1 VALTSTVK
9 TEIEKNDA
17 LQQENNELKVQM
29 KTPGARVGKAAVT
42 VREAFIIARVALPL
56 IERLKLDST
65 AHKYTRPDIVL
76 RIREPDLFMLVGIKE
91 ELEERI
97 HRPVDIVTY
106 RDNMN
111 LFLKKRID
119 EEAVYA

>member
-1 VALTSTVK
+1 MK
-9 TEIEKNDA
+9 KEEIIDILRNYKN
-17 LQQENNELKVQM
+17 
-29 KTPGARVGKAAVT
+29 
-42 VREAFIIARVALPL
+42 
-56 IERLKLDST
+56 ERANYYGIMTIGIFGST
-65 AHKYTRPDIVL
+65 ARGDAHEESDVDIVL

-91 ELEERI
+91 ELEERL

>member
-1 VALTSTVK
+1 MKKEEL
-9 TEIEKNDA
+9 IDILRNYKN
-17 LQQENNELKVQM
+17 
-29 KTPGARVGKAAVT
+29 
-42 VREAFIIARVALPL
+42 
-56 IERLKLDST
+56 ERANYYGIMTIGIFGST
-65 AHKYTRPDIVL
+65 ARGEAREESDVDIVL

-91 ELEERI
+91 ELEERL

-111 LFLKKRID
+111 VYLKKRID

>member
-1 VALTSTVK
+1 MK
-9 TEIEKNDA
+9 KEEIIDILRNYKNERA
-17 LQQENNELKVQM
+17 NYY
-29 KTPGARVGKAAVT
+29 GIVT
-42 VREAFIIARVALPL
+42 IGIFG
-56 IERLKLDST
+56 ST
-65 AHKYTRPDIVL
+65 ARGDAREESDVDIVL

-91 ELEERI
+91 ELEERL

>member
-1 VALTSTVK
+1 MKKEEL
-9 TEIEKNDA
+9 IDILRNYKN
-17 LQQENNELKVQM
+17 
-29 KTPGARVGKAAVT
+29 
-42 VREAFIIARVALPL
+42 
-56 IERLKLDST
+56 ERANYYGIMTIGIFGST
-65 AHKYTRPDIVL
+65 ARGEAREESDVDIVL

-91 ELEERI
+91 ELEERL

-111 LFLKKRID
+111 HFLKKRID

>member
-1 VALTSTVK
+1 MKKEELLYILRNYKNERANYYGIMTIGIFGSIVRGDAR
-9 TEIEKNDA
+9 EKSD
-17 LQQENNELKVQM
+17 V
-29 KTPGARVGKAAVT
+29 
-42 VREAFIIARVALPL
+42 
-56 IERLKLDST
+56 
-65 AHKYTRPDIVL
+65 DIVL

-91 ELEERI
+91 ELEERL
-97 HRPVDIVTY
+97 HRPVVVTY

>member
-1 VALTSTVK
+1 MKKEEL
-9 TEIEKNDA
+9 IDILRDYKN
-17 LQQENNELKVQM
+17 
-29 KTPGARVGKAAVT
+29 
-42 VREAFIIARVALPL
+42 
-56 IERLKLDST
+56 ERANYYGIMTIGIFGST
-65 AHKYTRPDIVL
+65 ARGEAREESDVDIVL

-91 ELEERI
+91 ELEERL

>member
-1 VALTSTVK
+1 MKKEEL
-9 TEIEKNDA
+9 IDILRNYKN
-17 LQQENNELKVQM
+17 
-29 KTPGARVGKAAVT
+29 
-42 VREAFIIARVALPL
+42 
-56 IERLKLDST
+56 ERANYYGIMTIGIFGST
-65 AHKYTRPDIVL
+65 ARGEARDESDVDIVL

-91 ELEERI
+91 ELEERL

-111 LFLKKRID
+111 HFLKKRID

>member
-1 VALTSTVK
+1 MKKEEL
-9 TEIEKNDA
+9 IDILRDYKN
-17 LQQENNELKVQM
+17 
-29 KTPGARVGKAAVT
+29 
-42 VREAFIIARVALPL
+42 
-56 IERLKLDST
+56 ERANYYGIMTIGIFGST
-65 AHKYTRPDIVL
+65 ARGDAREESDVDIVL

-91 ELEERI
+91 ELEERL

-111 LFLKKRID
+111 LYLKKRID

>member
-1 VALTSTVK
+1 MKQEEL
-9 TEIEKNDA
+9 IDILRNYKN
-17 LQQENNELKVQM
+17 
-29 KTPGARVGKAAVT
+29 
-42 VREAFIIARVALPL
+42 
-56 IERLKLDST
+56 ERANYYGIMTIGIFGST
-65 AHKYTRPDIVL
+65 ARGDAREESDVDIVL

-91 ELEERI
+91 ELEERL

>member
-1 VALTSTVK
+1 MNK
-9 TEIEKNDA
+9 EKLLDI
-17 LQQENNELKVQM
+17 LRKYKNERANYY
-29 KTPGARVGKAAVT
+29 G
-42 VREAFIIARVALPL
+42 IIK
-56 IERLKLDST
+56 IGIFGST
-65 AHKYTRPDIVL
+65 ARGDAHEESDVDIVL

-91 ELEERI
+91 ELEERL

>member
-1 VALTSTVK
+1 MKQEEL
-9 TEIEKNDA
+9 IDILRNYKN
-17 LQQENNELKVQM
+17 
-29 KTPGARVGKAAVT
+29 
-42 VREAFIIARVALPL
+42 
-56 IERLKLDST
+56 ERANHYGIMTIGIFGST
-65 AHKYTRPDIVL
+65 ARGEAREESDVDIVL

-91 ELEERI
+91 ELEARL

>member
-1 VALTSTVK
+1 MKKEEL
-9 TEIEKNDA
+9 IDILRNYKN
-17 LQQENNELKVQM
+17 
-29 KTPGARVGKAAVT
+29 
-42 VREAFIIARVALPL
+42 
-56 IERLKLDST
+56 ERANYYGIMTIGIFGST
-65 AHKYTRPDIVL
+65 ARGEAREESDVDIVL

-91 ELEERI
+91 ELEERL

-111 LFLKKRID
+111 LYLKKRID